1 MGRDATLFAV
11 STALSSVYYLTY
23 ADWLATPD
31 DNVMREIV
39 EGELYVVPPP
49 SIEHQRISRKIEI
62 RLDRYLEK
70 RGTGEVFD
78 APVGL
83 KLDDRNLLEPDLIVV
98 LGDGL
103 ATLDKHAVI
112 GPADLVVEILSPGT
126 AQRDVGVKRRI
137 YESAGVREYWI
148 VDPEARHIEVLAL
161 RDGAYASDGVYDVEG
176 TLTSPVLP
184 GFELVLR
191 EVFTSPK

>member
-1 MGRDATLFAV
+1 M